1 VNKGVVML
9 GVEICNLPE
18 TGGSLTIVMGGL
30 FALVAGVIAVRW
42 VRSSAHRVSVM
53 VAPLVLLGGLTLV
66 PAADT
71 GCLNPAS
78 DAPALAV
85 VEGLPA
91 APTPL
96 LSNAAVA
103 TGGAVTVTIGGFAPN
118 ELVQLIVASTPQV
131 IGFATANAQ
140 GVVTLSGNLPE
151 GLASGEHT
159 LAVYAPVSGIGFSQ
173 PITVATTNTT
183 TTLAPTTT
191 VAPTTTSTS
200 TTSTT
205 TTVVASCATGAECA
219 VGDIGPGG
227 GIVFYDAGSVQQWGQ
242 YLEAACVGWSDGV
255 CGGRDTADPG
265 VVWGCSGTEID
276 GADGNAI
283 GKGETNTAEIIV
295 GCPTMGIAARLA
307 SDLVL
312 GGQSDWF
319 LPSIPELNV
328 LFDNQARVGGF
339 TDNYWSSTETGASQ
353 ADYKYFGGGAVNGA
367 PKTDAGIRVRPIR
380 AF

>member
-1 VNKGVVML
+1 ML

-30 FALVAGVIAVRW
+30 FALIAGVIAVRW
-42 VRSSAHRVSVM
+42 VRTSTHRVSVM
-53 VAPLVLLGGLTLV
+53 VAPLVLFGGLTLV

-173 PITVATTNTT
+173 PITVATSST

-205 TTVVASCATGAECA
+205 TTSTTSTTTTVVASCATGADCA

-227 GIVFYDAGSVQQWGQ
+227 GIVWPKSIFQFFFIASAHGSLSAFEYRNIAPFLNLDFLIWNYFYH
-242 YLEAACVGWSDGV
+242 L
-255 CGGRDTADPG
+255 
-265 VVWGCSGTEID
+265 
-276 GADGNAI
+276 
-283 GKGETNTAEIIV
+283 
-295 GCPTMGIAARLA
+295 L
-307 SDLVL
+307 
-312 GGQSDWF
+312 
-319 LPSIPELNV
+319 
-328 LFDNQARVGGF
+328 RV
-339 TDNYWSSTETGASQ
+339 D
-353 ADYKYFGGGAVNGA
+353 
-367 PKTDAGIRVRPIR
+367 
-380 AF
+380 

>member
-1 VNKGVVML
+1 ML

-30 FALVAGVIAVRW
+30 FALIAGVIAVRW
-42 VRSSAHRVSVM
+42 VRTSTHRVSVM
-53 VAPLVLLGGLTLV
+53 VAPLVLFGGLTLV

-96 LSNAAVA
+96 FSNAALA

-140 GVVTLSGNLPE
+140 GVVTLTGNLPE
-151 GLASGEHT
+151 GLAAGEHT

-173 PITVATTNTT
+173 PITVATSNTT

-191 VAPTTTSTS
+191 VAATTTSTTTTS
-200 TTSTT
+200 TTTTT

-219 VGDIGPGG
+219 VGDVGPGG
-227 GIVFYDAGSVQQWGQ
+227 GIVFYDAGSVQVWGR

-255 CGGRDTADPG
+255 CGGSDTADPG

-283 GKGETNTAEIIV
+283 GKGETNTGEIIV

-328 LFDNQARVGGF
+328 LFDNQALVGGF

-367 PKTDAGIRVRPIR
+367 PKTDNGIRVRPIR
-380 AF
+380 SF